1 VIAGLAIAPVWF
13 ASQWTY
19 SAGVARTSVTSSTVI
34 STTSVVWTLLAS
46 WMFLG
51 EKLTPVKLLGIAACM
66 AGNVATLWGND
77 IESGQR
83 DHFSGDVLCL
93 VAAMLYAT
101 YTTMLMVLTTEDTC
115 INLVFGAVGVAM
127 LVFASP
133 VVLLLRGDAV
143 RTMSSE
149 IFGLLIFNGV
159 FDNVLSQYAW
169 AKGVQWTSPTSATVG
184 LSLTIPLSMV
194 ADVVRRKP
202 LTVWSFVAAALVVL
216 GFVLVTLSSSPGR
229 DGDGVK
235 ARRPAAAMPADQAD
249 GGSLSEPLSP
259 SDARMHPEGNT
270 ETFAQPAFGVRPSIR
285 DTTDAGKANAEILSP
300 S

>member
-1 VIAGLAIAPVWF
+1 
-13 ASQWTY
+13 
-19 SAGVARTSVTSSTVI
+19 
-34 STTSVVWTLLAS
+34 
-46 WMFLG
+46 
-51 EKLTPVKLLGIAACM
+51 
-66 AGNVATLWGND
+66 
-77 IESGQR
+77 
-83 DHFSGDVLCL
+83 
-93 VAAMLYAT
+93 
-101 YTTMLMVLTTEDTC
+101 
-115 INLVFGAVGVAM
+115 
-127 LVFASP
+127 
-133 VVLLLRGDAV
+133 
-143 RTMSSE
+143 
-149 IFGLLIFNGV
+149 
-159 FDNVLSQYAW
+159 
-169 AKGVQWTSPTSATVG
+169 
-184 LSLTIPLSMV
+184 MV